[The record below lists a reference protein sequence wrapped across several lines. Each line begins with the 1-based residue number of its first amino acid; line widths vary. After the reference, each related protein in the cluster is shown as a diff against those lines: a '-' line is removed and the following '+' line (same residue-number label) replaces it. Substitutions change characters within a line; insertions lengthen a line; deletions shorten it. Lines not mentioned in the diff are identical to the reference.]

1 MARYADRC
9 SDDQEDEESMRAMS
23 AGRWVAMIVAAAL
36 MAGCG
41 SKRSSVDGLAEGQL
55 GDTEAPP
62 VMGGALGEDEG
73 YDMVKAVRGEELSDE
88 DVARLLGR
96 LEPLEGKEGDEVA
109 FRRRSDTLPPAVSG
123 KEVSEA
129 WPPDLTQV
137 VGEAPEA
144 GALEVLAFRP
154 EGAVEGPIQ
163 LSVSF
168 SRPMI
173 DVGAVGE
180 AEAPTITI
188 EPQPEGRWRWLGT
201 RTAVYE
207 VSEAWPRATTY
218 QVEVAAGATS
228 VDGSTLE
235 KAVRFGFETPPA
247 QVSAVYPRHGVQ
259 AADAPV
265 HVVFN
270 QPVPDTMVSKIRVQA
285 GRTSIA
291 MRQVSGEEAAA
302 LQEAGG
308 VKEAAAEG
316 RVLTLVPTEA
326 YPDGAT
332 VRVSV
337 AAPIE
342 SKEGPVLGQEGFEG
356 SFQVRGAFRVVSAG
370 CYGSNPCQPGGSLHV
385 ELSNPM
391 AADTDFSGAVKM
403 VPEVPNLQVIGTGN
417 RLWLTGDFLPKT
429 TYAIEVRAELFD
441 TFGQPLKGER
451 RQRVTMGAYPAFV
464 AGPPSEML
472 VMPANSVASLP
483 VMLGGLS
490 SLRARVFKV
499 EAADYPVFLQSRDES
514 PRTGELVDTQMFR
527 FGGEEVDARH
537 EVEVALGKALTG
549 AGTGQVLVVLDEPT
563 PWPEQRWSQK
573 KPSWS
578 YWVQVTDLAL
588 DLTSDQRTLEGQVTS
603 LRSGEPQKDVQLVV
617 EGREVAHVNDQ
628 GRFAMT
634 IPTEAAVL
642 EVRQGS
648 DVVMMPPN
656 AQTGWWSGQGWNRRT
671 QSEVDQAVWYVIN
684 DRGMYKPG
692 ETVTLKGWVR
702 AREPGPRGT
711 LKALN
716 GTQQVTYRVRESRGN
731 EIASGTV
738 DVDGFGG
745 FEFDVELADNVN
757 LGWANVQLSVGARI
771 AGKTTSHS
779 FHIQE
784 FRRPEY
790 EVSARAIGE
799 PHRTGEESRFEVE
812 AAYYA
817 GGGLAGA
824 PVTWRF
830 SESATN
836 YTPPNNEGWTF
847 GAWRPYWGR
856 WGWQPAS
863 PPQVLPEA
871 LRGGH
876 QSMTDARG
884 ISALDLSW
892 EAPDDGLPRRV
903 QATMSV
909 MDVNRQ
915 SWEASASALV
925 HPAAAYV
932 GIKSEQTFVQ
942 RGEAWEVLTRVVDE
956 DGAEVEGA
964 KVEVVL
970 YLARNPWNF
979 TVDDAEAIKA
989 CSPDG
994 EGRCVFKGLSAG
1006 SYRAVAT
1013 VEDEAGRS
1021 SVSHLGVW
1029 VAGQDTR
1036 GADLVEEKQ
1045 LVLIPEQETYK
1056 PGDVA
1061 RVMVNGPF
1069 YPMDAT
1075 VELRRQ
1081 GRYETR
1087 QVRLSA
1093 ENPVVEIPIED
1104 AMTPAL
1110 TLTVQSVGVGDA
1122 ASPEAFARGELQLN
1136 VEPVERRLSVAIDP
1150 AEDQVEPGS
1159 KLGVEVKI
1167 TDHEGKAVSGA
1178 NVALFAVDEAVL
1190 GLSNYVLR
1198 DPLSIFYPEF
1208 SAGVFDM
1215 RTRRWL
1221 IVPPTPETA
1230 EPEMVADD
1238 LAFSEGA
1245 EENMALGNLEGRGG
1259 GGAEP
1264 MAKRMA
1270 MAAPAAAAPGGAP
1283 AQANTP
1289 ISVREVF
1296 DALAFFDGDLVTD
1309 AEGRVRVEHTLPDSL
1324 TRYRLMAIAVEGDR
1338 RFGHGE
1344 SQVVARLPLM
1354 VRPSAPRFANVGDRF
1369 ELPIVLHN
1377 QTDEART
1384 VDLALRAVGGLKW
1397 LERPGRRVVVP
1408 ANERVEVR
1416 WKAEATSAGEVRVQ
1430 VAAASGSFADAE
1442 LITMPVLTPATTEAF
1457 ATYGSLSDEDVVR
1470 EMVKVPE
1477 DAFAQYGG
1485 LEFSASST
1493 QLQALTDA
1501 FIYLTTYPY
1510 ACSEQT
1516 ASRLMSVLALYDVL
1530 DAFEAEGLPSVEE
1543 LKAAQQE
1550 WVDQILQA
1558 QRGDGGFGFW
1568 KGSRESWPFVSVHA
1582 THALWM
1588 AGEAGLK
1595 VPAGAMQR
1603 ARAYIQQVERYT
1615 TEYGPRAR
1623 ATVDAYA
1630 LHVLEKMDVAGEREL
1645 DAVVT
1650 RHGIE
1655 VLPLEALGWLL
1666 PLAEGTQWERR
1677 FMQRLQNNVQ
1687 ETAATAEFQEAYEAG
1702 AYRVLHSGRRTD
1714 AVVLDGLMQ
1723 VDANNPLVEKSV
1735 RGLMAHR
1742 TRGRWSTTQD
1752 NVFVILAMRRYFDT
1766 FESANPEFVARA
1778 WVGDAHI
1785 AEHSFSGRTGERYA
1799 AGVPMSYLQE
1809 LDDATQPV
1817 VIERDGQ
1824 GRMYYRLGMRYA
1836 PQNLDLPASSEGME
1850 VERIYEAVDNEDD
1863 VRRADDGAWEVRAG
1877 ARVRV
1882 TLTMTL
1888 PARRYHVALADWL
1901 PAGFEPINTELA
1913 VSEVE
1918 PGLQGGSAKRP
1929 GYWWWGW
1936 RWYEHQNTRDE
1947 RVEAFSSLV
1956 GPGVHTFSY
1965 VARATT
1971 PGEFVAPPAKA
1982 EEMYHPETFGRS
1994 ATERVRVVA
2003 EAAQ

>member
-1 MARYADRC
+1 
-9 SDDQEDEESMRAMS
+9 MS
-23 AGRWVAMIVAAAL
+23 AGRWVAVMMAAAL
-36 MAGCG
+36 MVGCG

-62 VMGGALGEDEG
+62 SMGGVLGDDEG
-73 YDMVKAVRGEELSDE
+73 YEMVKAVRGEQLTEEEISS
-88 DVARLLGR
+88 LLAR
-96 LEPLEGKEGDEVA
+96 LEPLEAKEGDEVE
-109 FRRRSDTLPPAVSG
+109 FRRRSDTLPPAVPG

-137 VGEAPEA
+137 VSEAPEA

-163 LSVSF
+163 LSVGF

-173 DVGAVGE
+173 AVGQVGE
-180 AEAPTITI
+180 AEAPDITI

-207 VSEAWPRATTY
+207 VSEAWPRATAY
-218 QVEVAAGATS
+218 EVEVAAGATS

-247 QVSAVYPRHGVQ
+247 EVSAVYPSYGVQ

-265 HVVFN
+265 HVVFS
-270 QPVPDTMVSKIRVQA
+270 QPVPDTMASKITVLA
-285 GRTSIA
+285 GRKTIA
-291 MRQVSGEEAAA
+291 MRHVSGEEATKLQKTDSVKGAA
-302 LQEAGG
+302 D
-308 VKEAAAEG
+308 EG
-316 RVLTLVPTEA
+316 RVLTLVPTEN
-326 YPDGAT
+326 YPDDAT
-332 VRVSV
+332 VQVTV

-342 SKEGPVLGQEGFEG
+342 SKEGPLLGQEGREANFR
-356 SFQVRGAFRVVSAG
+356 VRGAFQVESIG
-370 CYGSNPCQPGGSLHV
+370 CYVSEPCPPGRQLNVKLTNPIAS
-385 ELSNPM
+385 
-391 AADTDFSGAVKM
+391 DTEFEDLVK
-403 VPEVPNLQVIGTGN
+403 VTPEVPNLQISGGSDH
-417 RLWLTGDFLPKT
+417 LWLNGDFLPKT
-429 TYAIEVRAELFD
+429 TYAFEVRAGLVD
-441 TFGQPLKGER
+441 AFGQPLKGDRSGQVEI
-451 RQRVTMGAYPAFV
+451 GAYPAFV
-464 AGPPSEML
+464 AGPPSDML
-472 VMPANSVASLP
+472 VLPKNPAASLP
-483 VMLGGLS
+483 VMLGGLR

-499 EAADYPVFLQSRDES
+499 EAAHYPAFLHSRSEPAHFPAFLHS
-514 PRTGELVDTQMFR
+514 SSGPARIGELVDTQMFR
-527 FGGEEVDARH
+527 FRGEEVDARH
-537 EVEVALGKALTG
+537 EVEVVLSKALNS
-549 AGTGQVLVVLDEPT
+549 AGTGQVMVVLDEPT
-563 PWPEQRWSQK
+563 PWPNHRRRHEG
-573 KPSWS
+573 PSWS
-578 YWVQVTDLAL
+578 YWVQVTDLGL
-588 DLTSDQRTLEGQVTS
+588 DLTSDQRTLEGRVTLLSSGQPTKGVQV
-603 LRSGEPQKDVQLVV
+603 VV
-617 EGREVAHVNDQ
+617 DGQEVARVNDH
-628 GRFAMT
+628 GHFSVDV
-634 IPTEAAVL
+634 PTDAAVL
-642 EVRQGS
+642 EVRQGGG

-656 AQTGWWSGQGWNRRT
+656 AQTGWWSEREWNRLERP
-671 QSEVDQAVWYVIN
+671 ERDQAVWYVID

-711 LKALN
+711 LTSLGGA
-716 GTQQVTYRVRESRGN
+716 QRVTYRVRESRGN
-731 EIASGTV
+731 EITSGTV
-738 DVDGFGG
+738 DLDAFGG

-757 LGWANVQLSVGARI
+757 LGWAHVQLSVDGEA
-771 AGKTTSHS
+771 AGTTTAHS
-779 FHIQE
+779 FQIQE

-799 PHRTGEESRFEVE
+799 PHRAGEESRFEVE

-830 SESATN
+830 AESAAG
-836 YTPPNNEGWTF
+836 YTPPDNEGWTF
-847 GAWRPYWGR
+847 GAWRPYWGH
-856 WGWQPAS
+856 WGWQPPS
-863 PPQVLPEA
+863 EPQVVPEA

-876 QSMTDARG
+876 QSVTDARG

-932 GIKSEQTFVQ
+932 GLKSEQTFVQ
-942 RGEAWEVLTRVVDE
+942 RGEAWEVLTRVVDV

-964 KVEVVL
+964 SVEVVL
-970 YLARNPWNF
+970 YLARTPWSF
-979 TVDDAEAIKA
+979 TVEDAEEFAR
-989 CSPDG
+989 CTPDG
-994 EGRCVFKGLSAG
+994 EGRCVFKDLSAD

-1029 VAGQDTR
+1029 AAGQDTR

-1045 LVLIPEQETYK
+1045 LVLIPDQETYS
-1056 PGDVA
+1056 PGEVA
-1061 RVMVNGPF
+1061 KVMVNGPF

-1110 TLTVQSVGVGDA
+1110 TLTVQSLGVDDA
-1122 ASPEAFARGELQLN
+1122 ASPDAFARGELQLK
-1136 VEPVERRLSVAIDP
+1136 VEPVERRLNVAIEP
-1150 AEDQVEPGS
+1150 AEDQVDPGS
-1159 KLGVEVKI
+1159 ELGVDVVI
-1167 TDHEGKAVSGA
+1167 TDHQGKAVSGA

-1190 GLSNYVLR
+1190 GLSNYALR
-1198 DPLSIFYPEF
+1198 DPLSIFYPELP
-1208 SAGVFDM
+1208 AGVYDM

-1221 IVPPTPETA
+1221 IVPPSADEALEREEAMDALASDEA
-1230 EPEMVADD
+1230 EGFGGIGAAEMA
-1238 LAFSEGA
+1238 
-1245 EENMALGNLEGRGG
+1245 
-1259 GGAEP
+1259 P
-1264 MAKRMA
+1264 KRM
-1270 MAAPAAAAPGGAP
+1270 MRSAAAPMASGMRGGGGAP

-1289 ISVREVF
+1289 IAVREVF
-1296 DALAFFDGDLVTD
+1296 DALAFFEGDLVTD

-1324 TRYRLMAIAVEGDR
+1324 TRYRLMAVVVEGDR

-1377 QTDEART
+1377 QTDEARS

-1397 LERPGRRVVVP
+1397 LESPGRRVEVP
-1408 ANERVEVR
+1408 ANQRVEVR

-1430 VAAASGSFADAE
+1430 MAAASGSFADAE

-1457 ATYGSLSDEDVVR
+1457 ATYGSLSDEDVIQELVQ
-1470 EMVKVPE
+1470 VPE
-1477 DAFAQYGG
+1477 EAFSQYGG

-1530 DAFEAEGLPSVEE
+1530 DAFEAEGLPSVDA
-1543 LKAAQQE
+1543 LKASQQE
-1550 WVDQILQA
+1550 WVDQIVQA

-1568 KGSRESWPFVSVHA
+1568 KGSRQSWPFVSVHA

-1588 AGEAGLK
+1588 ADEAGLE
-1595 VPAGAMQR
+1595 VPAYALQR
-1603 ARAYIQQVERYT
+1603 ARAYIAQVERYT
-1615 TEYGPRAR
+1615 TDYSPRSR

-1630 LHVLEKMDVAGEREL
+1630 LHVLEKMGVAGDRAL
-1645 DAVVT
+1645 DDVVT
-1650 RHGIE
+1650 RYGIE

-1666 PLAEGTQWERR
+1666 PIAEGTQWEAR

-1723 VDANNPLVEKSV
+1723 TDAQNPLTEKV
-1735 RGLMAHR
+1735 MRGLMAHR
-1742 TRGRWSTTQD
+1742 KRGRWSTTQD

-1766 FESANPEFVARA
+1766 FGSVSPNFVARA
-1778 WVGDAHI
+1778 WIGDAHF
-1785 AEHSFSGRTGERYA
+1785 AEHDFSGRTGERYSSE
-1799 AGVPMSYLQE
+1799 VPMSYLQE

-1836 PQNLDLPASSEGME
+1836 PKNLDLPATSEGME
-1850 VERIYEAVDNEDD
+1850 VERIYEAVDNESD
-1863 VRRADDGAWEVRAG
+1863 VRRAEDGVWEIKAG

-1913 VSEVE
+1913 VSDVE
-1918 PGLQGGSAKRP
+1918 PGLNGGSTTWP
-1929 GYWWWGW
+1929 GSWWWGW

-1947 RVEAFSSLV
+1947 RVEAFASMV
-1956 GPGVHTFSY
+1956 GPGVHTFNY

-2003 EAAQ
+2003 PAAE